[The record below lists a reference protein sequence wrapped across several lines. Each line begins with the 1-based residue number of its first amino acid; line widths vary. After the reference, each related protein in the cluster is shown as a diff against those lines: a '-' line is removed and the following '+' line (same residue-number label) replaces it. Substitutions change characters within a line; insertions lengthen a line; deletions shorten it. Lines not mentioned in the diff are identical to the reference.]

1 MTENESFRYNLE
13 QKMLPRMLYEKKVD
27 VLNAILD
34 KNTKF
39 FSDIYLVYSPSAE
52 IVYREDDFKL
62 AAKRCKSD
70 KKMLYYIVVTM
81 PEPTVPTLCKRVYF
95 CYEEKTEIVR
105 YYTSELTED
114 GLLNMCSV
122 NKYGDHKVCDV
133 SPMDEELEFRRI
145 GNMFLKYVLENE
157 KK

>member
-1 MTENESFRYNLE
+1 MTENESFRYSLE
-13 QKMLPRMLYEKKVD
+13 QKMLPHMLYEQKVD

-52 IVYREDDFKL
+52 ILYREEDFKL

-70 KKMLYYIVVTM
+70 QKMLYYIVVTM
-81 PEPTVPTLCKRVYF
+81 PEPTIPTLCKRIYF
-95 CYEEKTEIVR
+95 CYEEKTDIVR
-105 YYTSELTED
+105 YYTSELAED
-114 GLLNMCSV
+114 GTLNMCSI
-122 NKYGDHKVCDV
+122 NKHGDRKVYDV

-145 GNMFLKYVLENE
+145 GNMFLKYVLDNE